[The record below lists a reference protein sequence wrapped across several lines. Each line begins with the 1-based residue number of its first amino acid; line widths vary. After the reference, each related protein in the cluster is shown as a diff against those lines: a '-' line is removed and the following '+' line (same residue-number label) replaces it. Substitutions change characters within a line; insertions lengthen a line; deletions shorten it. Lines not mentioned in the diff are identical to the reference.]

1 MSTQSMNS
9 WPNPNDEDGPGGCE
23 GRITVAVVIPAYQAE
38 KSVAQ
43 VVRGFAARANWVI
56 VVDDASSDGTSERV
70 RALNLPN
77 VVLLRHERNRGVGGA
92 MKTGIVAAQERGVDI
107 VVKAD
112 ADDQMDPAYFDVL
125 LEPLLQ
131 GAADVSK
138 GNRWYD
144 RAALGS
150 MPRARRYGNVALAFM
165 TRLASGHWR
174 IFDPNNGY
182 LAWRTDLLRIMD
194 FNAIPERYTFEAG
207 MLIEIGM
214 LGGLV
219 RDVPI
224 PARYGSET
232 SYLRVQRALFEFPRF
247 LARGA
252 IRRLWMRYFVYD
264 FTAVSLFLVSGLLF
278 MAFGVSFGTVK
289 WIQSVSTGVPAT
301 AGTVILAALPVLM
314 GFNLL
319 LQALILDIQ
328 SVPDNKLCRDL
339 RGGSA

>member
-1 MSTQSMNS
+1 MSH
-9 WPNPNDEDGPGGCE
+9 
-23 GRITVAVVIPAYQAE
+23 VIGLIA
-38 KSVAQ
+38 
-43 VVRGFAARANWVI
+43 VI
-56 VVDDASSDGTSERV
+56 VYTILPGI
-70 RALNLPN
+70 ALVP
-77 VVLLRHERNRGVGGA
+77 
-92 MKTGIVAAQERGVDI
+92 
-107 VVKAD
+107 
-112 ADDQMDPAYFDVL
+112 
-125 LEPLLQ
+125 PLC
-131 GAADVSK
+131 AH
-138 GNRWYD
+138 
-144 RAALGS
+144 
-150 MPRARRYGNVALAFM
+150 
-165 TRLASGHWR
+165 TRL
-174 IFDPNNGY
+174 
-182 LAWRTDLLRIMD
+182 
-194 FNAIPERYTFEAG
+194 ERA
-207 MLIEIGM
+207 
-214 LGGLV
+214 GGLV

-328 SVPDNKLCRDL
+328 SVPNNKMCRDL
-339 RGGSA
+339 PGGSV